1 MCSACGWILVHSH
14 SIAICQGVSA
24 CDSNP
29 QCIQGLTT
37 PCITNDSNHLRPSHL
52 FDMRQL
58 DNHTPPCY
66 IISIGRRKTMTYT
79 TEMKVYD
86 AIGAVMWTAMLYLL
100 MAV

>member
-1 MCSACGWILVHSH
+1 
-14 SIAICQGVSA
+14 
-24 CDSNP
+24 
-29 QCIQGLTT
+29 
-37 PCITNDSNHLRPSHL
+37 
-52 FDMRQL
+52 MRQL

-66 IISIGRRKTMTYT
+66 IISIGRRKAMTYT